1 MTLTLIL
8 HLLLLYSP
16 TDAGKTSSYSR
27 TPLRVVGISDG
38 DTYEALLPDK
48 KTIKIRMEGIDAP
61 EKGMPFY
68 RVAKDYLSELCF
80 GRNVEIKKIS
90 TDRYGRTIARTYLPG
105 QQKELGLMMI
115 EAGYAWHFKKYSSD
129 PVLAKAEIEAQKS
142 KRGLWADPNPVAPWD
157 YRKQKKAAHQH

>member
-1 MTLTLIL
+1 MQIQLLFS
-8 HLLLLYSP
+8 LLLLASAHGYN
-16 TDAGKTSSYSR
+16 AKTETR
-27 TPLRVVGISDG
+27 QQTARVVGISDG

-48 KTIKIRMEGIDAP
+48 TTIKIRMEGIDAP

-68 RVAKDYLSELCF
+68 RVAKDYLSQLCF

-105 QQKELGLMMI
+105 HPKELGLMII

-129 PVLAKAEIEAQKS
+129 PVLARAEIEARKS
-142 KRGLWADPNPVAPWD
+142 KRGLWADPHPVAPWD